1 MRTGMREIQLGGR
14 GRSFAS
20 VGLGCMGMSWGY
32 DELGRDEAESIAV
45 VHRAV
50 ELGVDLIDTADQYG
64 PFTNELLVGKALKAL
79 KERRDQVLLATKG
92 GLVVD
97 DPATYRSHRDG
108 RPEHLRAA
116 VEASLTR
123 LGVDHIDLYQLHRID
138 PEVPVE
144 ESWGALSE
152 LVAAGKLGALGLSEA
167 SVAEIRRAQ
176 AVHPVASVQS
186 ELSLW
191 SRESLDNG
199 VVEYCGGEGIA
210 FIAFAPLG
218 RGFLSGRIS
227 SPGDL
232 PKADGRHGLARY
244 QPEALTANQAIIERV
259 REAAEETGASVAQ
272 VSLAW
277 VLAQGD
283 HVAVLPGTKTRRY
296 LEENVAAGSL
306 RLSPAALERL
316 ADLPAAVGVR

>member
-167 SVAEIRRAQ
+167 SVAEIR
-176 AVHPVASVQS
+176 
-186 ELSLW
+186 
-191 SRESLDNG
+191 
-199 VVEYCGGEGIA
+199 
-210 FIAFAPLG
+210 
-218 RGFLSGRIS
+218 
-227 SPGDL
+227 
-232 PKADGRHGLARY
+232 
-244 QPEALTANQAIIERV
+244 
-259 REAAEETGASVAQ
+259 
-272 VSLAW
+272 
-277 VLAQGD
+277 
-283 HVAVLPGTKTRRY
+283 
-296 LEENVAAGSL
+296 
-306 RLSPAALERL
+306 
-316 ADLPAAVGVR
+316 